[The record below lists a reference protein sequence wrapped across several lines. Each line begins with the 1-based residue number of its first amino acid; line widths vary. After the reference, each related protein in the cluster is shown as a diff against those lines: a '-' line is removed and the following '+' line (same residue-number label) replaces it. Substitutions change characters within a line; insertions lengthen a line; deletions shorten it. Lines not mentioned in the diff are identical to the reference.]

1 MLWIGLAVGSIIGLV
16 VFLVIKFSTWLGNRL
31 SAPRIGEFA
40 APPRRAVPSDA
51 SHLRTEF
58 SGEVAPW
65 SQRRD
70 SAILIVDG
78 IKQELGERRLD
89 VVWTITNS
97 ALWDVAVPSS
107 KRFFTSLTVWDDHRR
122 GWTVDETVAAAA
134 ELKVLWRAALD
145 SATRLGVNH
154 LSVDDRPKAD
164 TAIKLVR
171 KADST
176 ASDAERHQLMAKA
189 AEVLSGIMSIT
200 IPRETMRE
208 IERGDSPPELEDPPP
223 LSRPK

>member
-1 MLWIGLAVGSIIGLV
+1 MLWIGLAVGSVIGLV
-16 VFLVIKFSTWLGNRL
+16 VWLVIKLSTWMGDRL
-31 SAPRIGEFA
+31 SAPREGGEGVL
-40 APPRRAVPSDA
+40 PRRA
-51 SHLRTEF
+51 EF
-58 SGEVAPW
+58 SEEVAPW

-70 SAILIVDG
+70 AAIQIVDD
-78 IKQELGERRLD
+78 IKQQLGELRID

-107 KRFFTSLTVWDDHRR
+107 KRFFTSLTVWDDHRD

-145 SATRLGVNH
+145 SATRLGINH

-171 KADST
+171 KAGST
-176 ASDAERHQLMAKA
+176 TSDAERHQLMAKA

-200 IPRETMRE
+200 VPRETMRA
-208 IERGDSPPELEDPPP
+208 IERGDSPPELEDPPSTSHP
-223 LSRPK
+223 EGSR

>member
-1 MLWIGLAVGSIIGLV
+1 MLWIGLAVGSVIGIA
-16 VFLVIKFSTWLGNRL
+16 VFLVIKLSSWVGHRL
-31 SAPRIGEFA
+31 SLPGDGGPNAL
-40 APPRRAVPSDA
+40 PRRAVPLNDVA
-51 SHLRTEF
+51 SY
-58 SGEVAPW
+58 

-70 SAILIVDG
+70 AAVQLVDDIL
-78 IKQELGERRLD
+78 QELGELRTD

-107 KRFFTSLTVWDDHRR
+107 KRFFTSLTVWDDNRD

-145 SATRLGVNH
+145 SATRLGINH
-154 LSVDDRPKAD
+154 LSVSDQPKAD

-176 ASDAERHQLMAKA
+176 TSNAERHQLMSKA

-200 IPRETMRE
+200 IPRETMRA
-208 IERGDSPPELEDPPP
+208 IELGANLPELEDPPRDP
-223 LSRPK
+223 GPARSE